1 MRGRTARFG
10 LADDTTA
17 ISEDKMDGVKRRRA
31 CAKEVKRDS
40 GVRVMM
46 TAAERQRLNALAA
59 KMGISAAE
67 IVRYAVAAVA
77 EKHGVAA

>member
-1 MRGRTARFG
+1 
-10 LADDTTA
+10 
-17 ISEDKMDGVKRRRA
+17 MDGVKRRRV
-31 CAKEVKRDS
+31 CAKEAKPDS

-46 TAAERQRLNALAA
+46 TAAERQRLNTLAA

>member
-1 MRGRTARFG
+1 
-10 LADDTTA
+10 
-17 ISEDKMDGVKRRRA
+17 MDGRPKKQARARRDR
-31 CAKEVKRDS
+31 
-40 GVRVMM
+40 GVLVLM
-46 TAAERQRLNALAA
+46 TEAERQRLNTLAA

>member
-1 MRGRTARFG
+1 MDGRTKRQAR
-10 LADDTTA
+10 
-17 ISEDKMDGVKRRRA
+17 E
-31 CAKEVKRDS
+31 KRDR
-40 GVRVMM
+40 GVLVLM
-46 TAAERQRLNALAA
+46 TAAERQRLNTLAA

>member
-1 MRGRTARFG
+1 
-10 LADDTTA
+10 
-17 ISEDKMDGVKRRRA
+17 MDGTKRRRA
-31 CAKEVKRDS
+31 RSKSDKRDS

-46 TAAERQRLNALAA
+46 TAAERQRLNTLAA

-67 IVRYAVAAVA
+67 IVRYAVATVA

>member
-1 MRGRTARFG
+1 MDGRTKRQAR
-10 LADDTTA
+10 
-17 ISEDKMDGVKRRRA
+17 E
-31 CAKEVKRDS
+31 KRDH
-40 GVRVMM
+40 GVLVLM
-46 TAAERQRLNALAA
+46 TAAERQRLNTLAA

>member
-1 MRGRTARFG
+1 
-10 LADDTTA
+10 
-17 ISEDKMDGVKRRRA
+17 MDGAKRKRA
-31 CAKEVKRDS
+31 RGDQSKRDS

-46 TAAERQRLNALAA
+46 TAAERQRLNTLAA

>member
-1 MRGRTARFG
+1 
-10 LADDTTA
+10 
-17 ISEDKMDGVKRRRA
+17 MDGVKRRRA